1 MHSRPALAQS
11 PQERPPAPFALL
23 VIAVVMV
30 GAVLYLMQPVILPVI
45 LALFFSALARPL
57 QLRLQ
62 RYLPSSI
69 ALIMTI
75 GVAATILVALPV
87 LFASNLQAVIEKAP
101 TYAPRLQE
109 IAREVAHLFQE
120 AGFGDASQMQS
131 GSEGNWFVQLAG
143 GQSSDVIVKVMTA
156 MLRGAFDFLGQV
168 AIVVFMMVF
177 ILSEANIFKDKLAIA
192 LKPTNLATVMESF
205 ASMQDRIQQYVQTK
219 TLFSALNATAAGVFT
234 WVLGLDFPIIWGLF
248 TFILYFIPTFGALIA
263 TIPPVLLAL
272 VQFESPT
279 TAIVCLIGLIVIF
292 NLLGNVV
299 EPRFL
304 GRTLS
309 LSPLV
314 VFVSLIFWG
323 WYFDVVGFVLSVP
336 LTVVLG
342 IVCEHIPL
350 LRPFAVLIADKPR
363 RPAVDEL
370 NPGERAR

>member
-1 MHSRPALAQS
+1 MAPSN
-11 PQERPPAPFALL
+11 QERPQAPFALL
-23 VIAVVMV
+23 IITTLLV
-30 GAVLYLMQPVILPVI
+30 GCVLYLMQPVVLPLI

-62 RYLPSSI
+62 KFLPSWA
-69 ALIMTI
+69 ALILTVL
-75 GVAATILVALPV
+75 VAATILVALPV

-109 IAREVAHLFQE
+109 IARDVAHVFQD
-120 AGFGDASQMQS
+120 AGFGDASQMKI

-156 MLRGAFDFLGQV
+156 MLQGAFDFLGQV

-177 ILSEANIFKDKLAIA
+177 VLSEANIFREKLAIA

-234 WVLGLDFPIIWGLF
+234 WVLGMDFPIIWGLL
-248 TFILYFIPTFGALIA
+248 TFILYFIPTFGTLIA

-342 IVCEHIPL
+342 IVCEHIPM
-350 LRPFAVLIADKPR
+350 LRPIAVLIADKPR
-363 RPAVDEL
+363 RLGSDEPAA
-370 NPGERAR
+370 GEHAR